1 MRPIVVLLTLF
12 SFCLQGFAQV
22 KYEKESRLKN
32 IDVPASAK
40 NFVDS
45 MHFDSNVKWYKET
58 GFSTISIEAKT
69 KFKDKSYSIEFS
81 EDGSFEDIEIEIE
94 LNEMPSETFDIVSR
108 YLSERHPGH
117 SLEKIQIQYSG
128 NPKMVIDYFQN
139 KGSDIGLLRSYEV
152 VISCKMDGSFTMIE
166 YLFSWNG
173 EFIKKAP
180 IVLQRSDNIE
190 F

>member
-1 MRPIVVLLTLF
+1 MLF
-12 SFCLQGFAQV
+12 TFCLEGFAQV

-32 IDVPASAK
+32 RDVPAMAK

-45 MHFDSNVKWYKET
+45 MHFDTNVKWYKET
-58 GFSTISIEAKT
+58 GFSASSIEAKT
-69 KFKDKSYSIEFS
+69 KFNGKSYSIEFS
-81 EDGSFEDIEIEIE
+81 EDGSFEDIEIEIVSND
-94 LNEMPSETFDIVSR
+94 LPSETFDIVSR

-117 SLEKIQIQYSG
+117 AIEKIQVQYSG
-128 NPKMVIDYFQN
+128 NPTVVLDYFQN
-139 KGSDIGLLRSYEV
+139 KKSDNGLVINFEV
-152 VISCKMDGSFTMIE
+152 VISCKLDGSFTMIE

>member
-12 SFCLQGFAQV
+12 TFYLQGFAQV
-22 KYEKESRLKN
+22 KYEKETRLKN
-32 IDVPASAK
+32 KDVPARAK

-45 MHFDSNVKWYKET
+45 MHFKSNVKWYKET
-58 GFSTISIEAKT
+58 GFSTSSFEAKT
-69 KFKDKSYSIEFS
+69 KFDDKSYSIEFS

-94 LNEMPSETFDIVSR
+94 SNEMPSETSDNVSR
-108 YLSERHPGH
+108 YLSEKHPGY
-117 SLEKIQIQYSG
+117 SIKKIQIQYSG
-128 NPKMVIDYFQN
+128 NPKVVLDYFRN
-139 KGSDIGLLRSYEV
+139 KKSDIGLVTNFEI
-152 VISCKMDGSFTMIE
+152 VISCKLDGSFTMIE
-166 YLFSWNG
+166 YLFSGNG